1 MRALMTLEQCSCSH
15 TRSKLCPV
23 AATKSEIITGLSP
36 RSNLLGIQ
44 TDMDPAGREGAASP
58 HHAKICL
65 WVEFIGHQN
74 WTLSLYPSPSGS
86 PALAQTE
93 VLACV
98 SQCYKNA
105 KTCGYV
111 IWVVPEDR
119 ASRGILGG
127 ASHFQ
132 TSQSSINRRRAALGP
147 SSTPRRCFVSAL
159 SDRSVRRTCKMKAI
173 FQSDIMPYYNIL

>member
-1 MRALMTLEQCSCSH
+1 M
-15 TRSKLCPV
+15 
-23 AATKSEIITGLSP
+23 
-36 RSNLLGIQ
+36 GIQ
-44 TDMDPAGREGAASP
+44 TDTDPAGRGGRGGGCRTPSCKDMP
-58 HHAKICL
+58 MGRIYRTPKL
-65 WVEFIGHQN
+65 DS
-74 WTLSLYPSPSGS
+74 LSLYPSPSGS

-119 ASRGILGG
+119 ASSGILGG
-127 ASHFQ
+127 ASHFR

-159 SDRSVRRTCKMKAI
+159 SDRSVRRSCKMKAI
-173 FQSDIMPYYNIL
+173 FQSDIMLYYNIS